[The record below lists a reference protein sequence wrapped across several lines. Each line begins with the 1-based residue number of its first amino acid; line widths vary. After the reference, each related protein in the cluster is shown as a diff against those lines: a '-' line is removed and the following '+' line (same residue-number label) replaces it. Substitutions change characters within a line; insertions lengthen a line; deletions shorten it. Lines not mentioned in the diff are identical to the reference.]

1 MARAANAAANPT
13 APRAA
18 KADGWRR
25 LMDLLGGLLILAVWL
40 SLWAW
45 VAVGVAAPLGRIGAG
60 APGAAA
66 STSVRTPGA

>member
-1 MARAANAAANPT
+1 MARLANPT

-18 KADGWRR
+18 KAEGWRR
-25 LMDLLGGLLILAVWL
+25 LMDLLGSLLILAVWL

-60 APGAAA
+60 APGTAA
-66 STSVRTPGA
+66 SASLRTPGA

>member
-1 MARAANAAANPT
+1 MARPVNPT
-13 APRAA
+13 VPRAA

-25 LMDLLGGLLILAVWL
+25 LMDLLGSLLILAVWL

-60 APGAAA
+60 APGPAA
-66 STSVRTPGA
+66 SASLRARGA